1 MKLDAKADQPY
12 QSAMLYHDNS
22 ALAGIRHSSDKQQAL
37 ETVAGQ
43 FEAMFLQMVLRQMR
57 SSSDVL
63 AADDNPF
70 SSKEQGVY
78 RDFYDGQLAI
88 ELAKNQRSGIAD
100 MLIKQLGP
108 KSQQVLAQAVES
120 ANEPQAAVVAGKTAP
135 PAAQAPGAVQA
146 PVADLVNTAAADTRP
161 NAAVS
166 DEAVVKNDIRLN
178 ESTPVVAMESPEE
191 LRMRIQTTLSQVAFQ
206 QPLIR
211 RMER

>member
-1 MKLDAKADQPY
+1 MKLDVNTEQGY

-22 ALAGIRHSSDKQQAL
+22 ALAGIRHSSDQQQAL

-70 SSKEQGVY
+70 SSKEQGMY

-88 ELAKNQRSGIAD
+88 EMAKKQRSGIAD

-108 KSQQVLAQAVES
+108 QSEQVLAQAVES
-120 ANEPQAAVVAGKTAP
+120 ANDTGERFQQGAG
-135 PAAQAPGAVQA
+135 QAPREV
-146 PVADLVNTAAADTRP
+146 TASEPAGRKSAGQ
-161 NAAVS
+161 
-166 DEAVVKNDIRLN
+166 LN
-178 ESTPVVAMESPEE
+178 PTTPVVAMESPEA
-191 LRMRIQTTLSQVAFQ
+191 LKMRLQTSLSQVAFQ

-211 RMER
+211 KMER

>member
-120 ANEPQAAVVAGKTAP
+120 ANEANPVGAAGKTAP
-135 PAAQAPGAVQA
+135 SAAQTPI
-146 PVADLVNTAAADTRP
+146 ADGVGTAAADTQQ

-166 DEAVVKNDIRLN
+166 DKTEMKNDTRLN
-178 ESTPVVAMESPEE
+178 ESAPVVAMESPEE